1 MIIMTTALEVK
12 NINKK
17 YKNKVVL
24 NDINFSI
31 QSGEIV
37 ALIGKN
43 GAGKSTLI
51 NIITKL
57 IQQDSGQSKIFEKE
71 KFDRNL
77 IGVMMQENISLDR
90 ITVKEIIKLTRTY
103 YRNPMSYQAILALSE
118 LQNYTNHPMD
128 KLSGGQKRKLQF
140 ALTLA
145 GNPDL
150 IFLDEPTVGMDAE
163 SRTKFWERIDE
174 LKKQGKTFLITSHY
188 LEELEKVANRFIFL
202 HNQRI
207 IFDGSLAEMG
217 KQLKKVQ
224 VTFNSEL
231 IKDIFNKLPAVL
243 RVSELNHHYTLI
255 TSDVNSLI
263 TQLVPYLSAIDNLE
277 IRQQNLDTLMDSL
290 IRNEE

>member
-1 MIIMTTALEVK
+1 MTTALEVR

-71 KFDRNL
+71 EFDRNL

-90 ITVKEIIKLTRTY
+90 ITVKEIIKLIRTY

-163 SRTKFWERIDE
+163 SRTKFWKHIDE

-202 HNQRI
+202 HNQKI
-207 IFDGSLAEMG
+207 IFDGSLNEMG

-231 IKDIFNKLPAVL
+231 IEDIFNKLPAVL
-243 RVSELNHHYTLI
+243 RVSELNHHYTLV

>member
-1 MIIMTTALEVK
+1 MTTALEVK
-12 NINKK
+12 HINKK

-150 IFLDEPTVGMDAE
+150 IFLDEPSVGMDAE
-163 SRTKFWERIDE
+163 SRTRFWKHIDE

-231 IKDIFNKLPAVL
+231 IEDIFNKLPAVL

>member
-1 MIIMTTALEVK
+1 MTTALEVK
-12 NINKK
+12 HINKK

-163 SRTKFWERIDE
+163 SRTKFWKHIDE

-202 HNQRI
+202 HNQKI
-207 IFDGSLAEMG
+207 IFDGSLNEMG

-231 IKDIFNKLPAVL
+231 IEDIFNKLPAVL

-277 IRQQNLDTLMDSL
+277 IKQQNLDTLMDSL

>member
-1 MIIMTTALEVK
+1 MTTALEVK

-145 GNPDL
+145 RNPNL

-202 HNQRI
+202 HNQKI
-207 IFDGSLAEMG
+207 IFDGSLNEMG
-217 KQLKKVQ
+217 KQLKMVQ

-231 IKDIFNKLPAVL
+231 IEDIFNKLPAVL
-243 RVSELNHHYTLI
+243 RVSELNHHYTLV

>member
-1 MIIMTTALEVK
+1 MTTALEVK
-12 NINKK
+12 HINKK

-118 LQNYTNHPMD
+118 LQNYTKHPMD

>member
-1 MIIMTTALEVK
+1 MTTALEVK

-71 KFDRNL
+71 KFDKNL

>member
-1 MIIMTTALEVK
+1 MTTALEVK

-71 KFDRNL
+71 KFDRNS

-163 SRTKFWERIDE
+163 SRTKFWKHIDE

-202 HNQRI
+202 HNQKI
-207 IFDGSLAEMG
+207 IFDGSLTEMG
-217 KQLKKVQ
+217 KQLKRVQ
-224 VTFNSEL
+224 VAFNSEL
-231 IKDIFNKLPAVL
+231 IEDIFNKLPAVL

>member
-1 MIIMTTALEVK
+1 MTTALEAK

-17 YKNKVVL
+17 YKNKVIL

-103 YRNPMSYQAILALSE
+103 YRNPISYQAILALSE

-163 SRTKFWERIDE
+163 SRTKFWKHIDE

-202 HNQRI
+202 HNQKI
-207 IFDGSLAEMG
+207 IFDGSLTEMG

>member
-1 MIIMTTALEVK
+1 MTTALEVK
-12 NINKK
+12 HINKK

-51 NIITKL
+51 NIIMKL

-163 SRTKFWERIDE
+163 SRTKFWKHIDE

-202 HNQRI
+202 HNQKI
-207 IFDGSLAEMG
+207 IFDGSLTEMG
-217 KQLKKVQ
+217 KQLKRVQ
-224 VTFNSEL
+224 VAFNSEL
-231 IKDIFNKLPAVL
+231 IEDIFNKLPAVL

>member
-1 MIIMTTALEVK
+1 MTTALEVK

-145 GNPDL
+145 GNSDL

-243 RVSELNHHYTLI
+243 RVSELNHHYTLV

>member
-1 MIIMTTALEVK
+1 MTTALEVK

-24 NDINFSI
+24 NDINFLI

-103 YRNPMSYQAILALSE
+103 YRNPISYQAILALSE

-202 HNQRI
+202 HNQKI
-207 IFDGSLAEMG
+207 IFDGSLNEMG
-217 KQLKKVQ
+217 KQLKMVQ

-231 IKDIFNKLPAVL
+231 IEDIFNKLPAVL
-243 RVSELNHHYTLI
+243 RVSELNHHYTLV

-263 TQLVPYLSAIDNLE
+263 TQLVPYLSAINNLE
-277 IRQQNLDTLMDSL
+277 IKQQNLDTLMDSL

>member
-1 MIIMTTALEVK
+1 MTTALEVK

-71 KFDRNL
+71 KFDKNL

-163 SRTKFWERIDE
+163 SRTKFWKHVDE

-202 HNQRI
+202 HNQKI
-207 IFDGSLAEMG
+207 IFDGSLNEMG
-217 KQLKKVQ
+217 KQLKMVQ

-231 IKDIFNKLPAVL
+231 IEDIFNKLPAVL
-243 RVSELNHHYTLI
+243 RVSELNHHYTLV

>member
-1 MIIMTTALEVK
+1 MTTALEVK

-207 IFDGSLAEMG
+207 IFDGSLAEMR

-255 TSDVNSLI
+255 TSDVNNLI

>member
-1 MIIMTTALEVK
+1 MTTALEVK

-103 YRNPMSYQAILALSE
+103 YRNPMSYQVILALSE

-163 SRTKFWERIDE
+163 SRTKFWKHIDE

-188 LEELEKVANRFIFL
+188 LEELGKVANRFIFL
-202 HNQRI
+202 HNQKI
-207 IFDGSLAEMG
+207 IFDGSLNEMG
-217 KQLKKVQ
+217 KQLKMVQ

-231 IKDIFNKLPAVL
+231 IEDIFNKLPAVL
-243 RVSELNHHYTLI
+243 RVSELNHHYTLV

>member
-1 MIIMTTALEVK
+1 MTTALEVK

-24 NDINFSI
+24 KDINFSI

-207 IFDGSLAEMG
+207 IFDGSLTEMG

-231 IKDIFNKLPAVL
+231 IEDIFNKLPAVL

>member
-1 MIIMTTALEVK
+1 MTTALEVK

-163 SRTKFWERIDE
+163 SRTKFWKHIDE

-202 HNQRI
+202 HNQKI
-207 IFDGSLAEMG
+207 IFDGSLTEMG
-217 KQLKKVQ
+217 KQLKRVQ

-231 IKDIFNKLPAVL
+231 IEDIFNKLPAVL

>member
-1 MIIMTTALEVK
+1 MTTALEVK

-103 YRNPMSYQAILALSE
+103 YRNPMSYQVILALSE

-163 SRTKFWERIDE
+163 SRTKFWKHIDE

-202 HNQRI
+202 HNQKI
-207 IFDGSLAEMG
+207 IFDGSLNEMG
-217 KQLKKVQ
+217 KQLKMVQ

-231 IKDIFNKLPAVL
+231 IEDIFNKLPAVL
-243 RVSELNHHYTLI
+243 RVSELNHHYTLV

>member
-1 MIIMTTALEVK
+1 MTTALEVK

-103 YRNPMSYQAILALSE
+103 YRNPMSYQVILALSE

-163 SRTKFWERIDE
+163 SRTKFWKHIDE

-202 HNQRI
+202 HNQKI
-207 IFDGSLAEMG
+207 IFDGSLNEMG
-217 KQLKKVQ
+217 KQLKMVQ

-231 IKDIFNKLPAVL
+231 IEYIFNKLPAVL
-243 RVSELNHHYTLI
+243 RVSELNHHYTLV

>member
-1 MIIMTTALEVK
+1 MTTALEVK

-145 GNPDL
+145 GNSDL

-207 IFDGSLAEMG
+207 IFDGSLTEMG

-255 TSDVNSLI
+255 TSNVNSLI

>member
-1 MIIMTTALEVK
+1 MTTALEVK

-202 HNQRI
+202 HNQKI
-207 IFDGSLAEMG
+207 IFDGSLNEMG
-217 KQLKKVQ
+217 KQLKMVQ

-231 IKDIFNKLPAVL
+231 IEDIFNKLPAVL
-243 RVSELNHHYTLI
+243 RVSELNHHYTLV

-277 IRQQNLDTLMDSL
+277 IKQQNLDTLMDSL

>member
-1 MIIMTTALEVK
+1 MTTALEVK
-12 NINKK
+12 HINKK

-103 YRNPMSYQAILALSE
+103 YRNPMSYQAILVLSE

-163 SRTKFWERIDE
+163 SRTKFWKHIDE

-202 HNQRI
+202 HNQKI
-207 IFDGSLAEMG
+207 IFDGSLNEMG
-217 KQLKKVQ
+217 KQLKMVQ

-231 IKDIFNKLPAVL
+231 IEDIFNKLPAVL
-243 RVSELNHHYTLI
+243 RVSELNHHYTLV

>member
-1 MIIMTTALEVK
+1 MTTALEVK

-103 YRNPMSYQAILALSE
+103 YRNPMSYQVILALSE

-150 IFLDEPTVGMDAE
+150 IFLDEPTVGMDVE
-163 SRTKFWERIDE
+163 SRTKFWKHIDE

-202 HNQRI
+202 HNQKI
-207 IFDGSLAEMG
+207 IFDGSLNEMG
-217 KQLKKVQ
+217 KQLKMVQ
-224 VTFNSEL
+224 VTFNSDL
-231 IKDIFNKLPAVL
+231 IEDIFNKLPAVL
-243 RVSELNHHYTLI
+243 RVSELNHHYTLV

>member
-1 MIIMTTALEVK
+1 MTTALEVK

-118 LQNYTNHPMD
+118 LQNYTKHPMD

-163 SRTKFWERIDE
+163 SRTKFWKHIDE

-202 HNQRI
+202 HNQKI
-207 IFDGSLAEMG
+207 IFDGSLTEMG
-217 KQLKKVQ
+217 KQLKRVQ
-224 VTFNSEL
+224 VAFNSEL
-231 IKDIFNKLPAVL
+231 IEDIFNKLPAVL

>member
-1 MIIMTTALEVK
+1 MTTALEVK

-17 YKNKVVL
+17 YKNKIVL

-118 LQNYTNHPMD
+118 LQDYTNHPMD

-207 IFDGSLAEMG
+207 IFDGSLTEMG

>member
-1 MIIMTTALEVK
+1 MTTALEVK

-103 YRNPMSYQAILALSE
+103 YRNPMSYQVILALSE

-163 SRTKFWERIDE
+163 SRTKFWKHIDE
-174 LKKQGKTFLITSHY
+174 LKKQGKIFLITSHY

-202 HNQRI
+202 HNQKI
-207 IFDGSLAEMG
+207 IFDGSLNEMG
-217 KQLKKVQ
+217 KQLKMVQ

-231 IKDIFNKLPAVL
+231 IEDIFNKLPAVL
-243 RVSELNHHYTLI
+243 RVSELNHHYTLV

>member
-1 MIIMTTALEVK
+1 MTTALGVK

-145 GNPDL
+145 GNSDL

-255 TSDVNSLI
+255 TSNVNSLI

>member
-1 MIIMTTALEVK
+1 MTTALEVK

-202 HNQRI
+202 HNQKI
-207 IFDGSLAEMG
+207 IFDGSLNEMG
-217 KQLKKVQ
+217 KQLKMVL

-231 IKDIFNKLPAVL
+231 IEDIFNKLPAVL
-243 RVSELNHHYTLI
+243 RVSELNHHYTLV

-263 TQLVPYLSAIDNLE
+263 TQLVPYLSAINNLE
-277 IRQQNLDTLMDSL
+277 IKQQNLDTLMDSL

>member
-1 MIIMTTALEVK
+1 MITALEVK

-57 IQQDSGQSKIFEKE
+57 IQQDSGQSKILEKE

-103 YRNPMSYQAILALSE
+103 YRNPMSYQVILALSE

-163 SRTKFWERIDE
+163 SRTKFWKHIDE

-202 HNQRI
+202 HNQKI
-207 IFDGSLAEMG
+207 IFDGSLNEMG
-217 KQLKKVQ
+217 KQLKMVQ

-231 IKDIFNKLPAVL
+231 IEDIFNKLPAVL
-243 RVSELNHHYTLI
+243 RVSELNHHYTLV

>member
-1 MIIMTTALEVK
+1 MTTALEVK

-103 YRNPMSYQAILALSE
+103 YRSPMSYQAILALSE

-163 SRTKFWERIDE
+163 SRTKFWKHIDK

-202 HNQRI
+202 HNQKI
-207 IFDGSLAEMG
+207 IFDGSLNEMG

>member
-1 MIIMTTALEVK
+1 MTTALEVK

-17 YKNKVVL
+17 YKDKAVL

-103 YRNPMSYQAILALSE
+103 YRNPISYQAILALSE

-202 HNQRI
+202 HNQKI
-207 IFDGSLAEMG
+207 IFDGSLNEMG
-217 KQLKKVQ
+217 KQLKMVQ

-231 IKDIFNKLPAVL
+231 IEDIFNKLPAVL
-243 RVSELNHHYTLI
+243 RVSELNHHYTLV

-277 IRQQNLDTLMDSL
+277 IKQQNLDTLMDSL

>member
-1 MIIMTTALEVK
+1 MTTALEVK

-71 KFDRNL
+71 KFDKNL

-163 SRTKFWERIDE
+163 SRTKFWKHVDE

-202 HNQRI
+202 HNQKI
-207 IFDGSLAEMG
+207 IFDGSLNEMG
-217 KQLKKVQ
+217 KQLKMVQ

-231 IKDIFNKLPAVL
+231 IEDIFNKLPAVL

-255 TSDVNSLI
+255 TSDVNRLI